1 MTRIV
6 PALRGGSESRR
17 GYLCITARAGIGKET
32 GVESVDAVPIE
43 TPARLGVARAQVA
56 ACNSPPATS
65 ELQSSAAADII
76 CKFVVGKKSE
86 LRTDTSSDANR
97 NGLSVSR

>member
-6 PALRGGSESRR
+6 PALRGGGESRR

-43 TPARLGVARAQVA
+43 TPARLGGGTRTSRRVQLGPGYKRVAVER
-56 ACNSPPATS
+56 
-65 ELQSSAAADII
+65 
-76 CKFVVGKKSE
+76 
-86 LRTDTSSDANR
+86 R
-97 NGLSVSR
+97 SRYNL